1 MPMKIGSA
9 NIKGKVV
16 LAPMC
21 SVTTLPYRILCRRY
35 GAAAVWSEMVDA
47 DGFFYKKHRTPK
59 TFMTVKEEHPVAAQL
74 FGSNTENLVKA
85 AKIILED
92 PVDIIDVNMGCPSF
106 KLARKNAGAIMLK
119 DTELIKDVVTS
130 LSGSI
135 DTPVTAKI
143 RLGFDSAKDTIK
155 IAKVIEKAGASAITV
170 HARTMKDKYTGVADW
185 NMIKKVKEAVGI
197 PVIGNGDVRTP
208 EDCKK
213 MLEDTKCDL
222 VMIGRAAIGNPF
234 IFKRCNH
241 YLETGEILPEP
252 TAHEKVEAYDTL
264 CELMDKYYEPQLK
277 DYRFHACWF
286 TKNLIGGRE
295 ARLAITKCE
304 SKDDI
309 RRILGTLDNQT
320 DTRKTPAKTISI
332 PKSLCQ

>member
-1 MPMKIGSA
+1 MKIGSA

-21 SVTTLPYRILCRRY
+21 SVTTLPYRILCRKY
-35 GAAAVWSEMVDA
+35 GAAAVWSEMIDA
-47 DGFFYKKHRTPK
+47 DGLFYKKHRTPK
-59 TFMTVKEEHPVAAQL
+59 TFMTLADEKPVVAQL
-74 FGSNTENLVKA
+74 FGSNVENLVKA
-85 AKIILED
+85 AEVILQD
-92 PVDIIDVNMGCPSF
+92 PVDIIDINMGCPSF
-106 KLARKNAGAIMLK
+106 KLARKNAGAIMLE

-143 RLGFDSAKDTIK
+143 RLGFDSAKDTVK
-155 IAKVIEKAGASAITV
+155 IAKTIEKAGASAITV
-170 HARTMKDKYTGVADW
+170 HARTMKAKYTGEADW
-185 NMIKKVKEAVGI
+185 SMIKKVKDAVSI

-208 EDCKK
+208 EDAKK

-241 YLETGEILPEP
+241 YLETGEILSEP

-264 CELMDKYYEPQLK
+264 CDLMDKYYEPQLK

-286 TKNLIGGRE
+286 TKNLAGGRE
-295 ARLAITKCE
+295 SRLAITKCE
-304 SKDDI
+304 TKDDI
-309 RRILGTLDNQT
+309 RRILGTLDNQIPT
-320 DTRKTPAKTISI
+320 KKTPAKTISI
-332 PKSLCQ
+332 PKSLCP